1 MEVKAH
7 KVQCFTL
14 VSGRLIEV
22 WPQTARLAE
31 AFTTGVCSNYVRL
44 NILESYIFT
53 AKYIIHITG
62 NYLTKCCV

>member
-1 MEVKAH
+1 MKVKAH

-14 VSGRLIEV
+14 VSGRLIVV

-53 AKYIIHITG
+53 VNILFTLPVIT
-62 NYLTKCCV
+62 